1 MAHGKGSRQKQMPL
15 GKPED
20 KQTDVRLSGME
31 RCQVG
36 RTRHERVGNGYV

>member
-1 MAHGKGSRQKQMPL
+1 MAHGKGSRQQHMPR

-31 RCQVG
+31 SFHVG
-36 RTRHERVGNGYV
+36 RTWPERVGNGYV